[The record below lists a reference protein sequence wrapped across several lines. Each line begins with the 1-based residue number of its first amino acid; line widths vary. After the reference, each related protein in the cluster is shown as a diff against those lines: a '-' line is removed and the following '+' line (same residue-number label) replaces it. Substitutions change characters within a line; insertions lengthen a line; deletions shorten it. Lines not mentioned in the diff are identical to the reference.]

1 MYEVLRDTSRA
12 HGTTL
17 ALQQPLGGGKYQSFN
32 WNEYLAAVEEIAA
45 GLRVLG
51 IGNGDIVAINSETR
65 AEFYIS
71 DLGIMTNGSVAA
83 ALYHSYPAADL
94 LRTIASANAKV
105 LFVETPKMLAA
116 LKSASVGR
124 FVLMT
129 GAVPEGAEHAMTLDQ
144 LRKLGR
150 ESMAADS
157 DLLIRITGS
166 VRSGDNAILYLT
178 SGATGEPKMVMVT
191 HGALVRNIEMGPQVL
206 PADQRDMT
214 IAFLPSAHI
223 TQRVVMELLPVHSGV
238 PVTFSESLMK
248 LPGEM
253 KSVRPTV
260 FVAPPRFWE
269 RIYSTI
275 RAEVNKKPQIAQ
287 RIFFAALGIGVA
299 AARYRRQGK
308 PVPGYLH
315 FPLKLADKLAFS
327 KIKDRFGGRLRV
339 AISGGAPLGAELAE
353 FYEAIGLPL
362 VEGYGL
368 TEGGVVV
375 FNPIDRPKPGSIG
388 KPLPGV
394 EIRLADDGEIQI
406 RCPWLFSHYHNDP
419 AATAAV
425 LIDGWLHT
433 GDVGRFDE
441 DGYLYITGRKKE
453 LIVLSNGKKVF
464 PSRAE
469 GLFKL
474 EPLISQ
480 VVLVGDRQPQVNALV
495 TIHPAQAEALAGM
508 EEFKGKT
515 LSELVGAKP
524 VHTEVQ
530 RIISK
535 VNKQLAPFEQIRK
548 FRVLPRDFTIESE
561 EMTASMKVRRGKVL
575 ANFQAEVDSM
585 YTAKEVGAGAE

>member
-17 ALQQPLGGGKYQSFN
+17 ALQQPLGGGEYRAFS
-32 WNEYLAAVEEIAA
+32 WNEYLAAAEEIAA
-45 GLRVLG
+45 GLRMLG
-51 IGNGDIVAINSETR
+51 IGKRDVVAINSETR
-65 AEFYIS
+65 AEFYLA
-71 DLGIMTNGSVAA
+71 DLGVMTNGSVAA
-83 ALYHSYPAADL
+83 ALYQSYPAAEL
-94 LRTIASANAKV
+94 LKTIAASGAKA

-116 LKSASVGR
+116 LKSAPVEK
-124 FVLMT
+124 FFLLT
-129 GAVPEGAEHAMTLDQ
+129 GEAEGAITLEA
-144 LRKLGR
+144 LRRMGR
-150 ESMAADS
+150 EAMARDAS
-157 DLLIRITGS
+157 LLERITGDVHS
-166 VRSGDNAILYLT
+166 ADHAILYLT
-178 SGATGEPKMVMVT
+178 SGATGEPKRVVVT

-223 TQRVVMELLPVHSGV
+223 TQRVVMELLPIHSGI
-238 PVTFSESLMK
+238 PVTFSESLSK

-253 KSVRPTV
+253 RSVRPTV

-287 RIFFAALGIGVA
+287 RIFFMALGVGLA

-308 PVPGYLH
+308 AVPGYLK
-315 FPLKLADKLAFS
+315 FPLKMADKVAFS

-368 TEGGVVV
+368 TEGGVAV
-375 FNPIDRPKPGSIG
+375 FNPIDRPKAGSIG

-394 EIRLADDGEIQI
+394 EIRFADDGEIQM
-406 RCPWLFSHYHNDP
+406 RSPWLFSHYQDDQ
-419 AATAAV
+419 AATDTV
-425 LIDGWLHT
+425 LMDGWLHT
-433 GDVGRFDE
+433 GDVGRFDD
-441 DGYLYITGRKKE
+441 DGYLYITGRKKD

-480 VVLVGDRQPQVNALV
+480 VVLVGDRQPQINALV
-495 TIHPAQAEALAGM
+495 TIHPAAAAELAGM
-508 EEFKGKT
+508 EAMKGKAMH
-515 LSELVGAKP
+515 EVAAAAP
-524 VHTEVQ
+524 VHAEVQ
-530 RIISK
+530 KIISK

-548 FRVLPRDFTIESE
+548 FRVLPRDFTIETG
-561 EMTASMKVRRGKVL
+561 EMTASMKVRRGNVL
-575 ANFQAEVDSM
+575 ANFKAEVDGM
-585 YTAKEVGAGAE
+585 YVGRDVGGLG

>member
-17 ALQQPLGGGKYQSFN
+17 ALQQPLGGGKYLTFS
-32 WNEYLAAVEEIAA
+32 WNEYLAAAQEIAA

-51 IGNGDIVAINSETR
+51 IGNGDIVALNSETR
-65 AEFYIS
+65 AEFYLA
-71 DLGIMTNGSVAA
+71 DLGVMTNGSVAA

-94 LRTIASANAKV
+94 LRTIANSGAKA
-105 LFVETPKMLAA
+105 LFIETPKMLSA
-116 LKSASVGR
+116 LKTAPVEK
-124 FVLMT
+124 FFLLT
-129 GAVPEGAEHAMTLDQ
+129 GEAEGILNLDQ
-144 LRKLGR
+144 LRTLGR

-157 DLLIRITGS
+157 DLLHRIIES
-166 VRSGDNAILYLT
+166 VRASDNAILYLT

-191 HGALVRNIEMGPQVL
+191 HSALVRNIEMGPQVL

-223 TQRVVMELLPVHSGV
+223 TQRVVMELLPIHSGI

-253 KSVRPTV
+253 RSIRPTV

-275 RAEVNKKPQIAQ
+275 RAEVNKKPKFAQ
-287 RIFFAALGIGVA
+287 RIFFAALGIGLA

-315 FPLKLADKLAFS
+315 LPLRLADKIAFT
-327 KIKDRFGGRLRV
+327 KIKDRFGGRMRV

-368 TEGGVVV
+368 TEGGVAV
-375 FNPIDRPKPGSIG
+375 FNPIDRPKAGSIG
-388 KPLPGV
+388 KALPEV
-394 EIRLADDGEIQI
+394 EVRFADDGEIQL
-406 RCPWLFSHYHNDP
+406 RSPWLFSHYHNDP
-419 AATAAV
+419 EATASV
-425 LIDGWLHT
+425 LVDGWLHT
-433 GDVGRFDE
+433 GDVGRMDE
-441 DGYLYITGRKKE
+441 DGYVYITGRKKE

-480 VVLVGDRQPQVNALV
+480 VVLVGDRQSQVNALV
-495 TIHPAQAEALAGM
+495 TIHPAAAEALNGM
-508 EEFKGKT
+508 ESWKGKAPH
-515 LSELVGAKP
+515 EIVGAAP

-535 VNKQLAPFEQIRK
+535 VNRQLAPFEQIRK
-548 FRVLPRDFTIESE
+548 FRILPRDFTIETG
-561 EMTASMKVRRGKVL
+561 EMTASMKVRRGIVL
-575 ANFQAEVDSM
+575 ANYKAEVDDM
-585 YTAKEVGAGAE
+585 YAAKESAVNNAAG

>member
-1 MYEVLRDTSRA
+1 VL
-12 HGTTL
+12 
-17 ALQQPLGGGKYQSFN
+17 
-32 WNEYLAAVEEIAA
+32 
-45 GLRVLG
+45 
-51 IGNGDIVAINSETR
+51 
-65 AEFYIS
+65 
-71 DLGIMTNGSVAA
+71 
-83 ALYHSYPAADL
+83 
-94 LRTIASANAKV
+94 
-105 LFVETPKMLAA
+105 
-116 LKSASVGR
+116 
-124 FVLMT
+124 
-129 GAVPEGAEHAMTLDQ
+129 
-144 LRKLGR
+144 
-150 ESMAADS
+150 
-157 DLLIRITGS
+157 
-166 VRSGDNAILYLT
+166 
-178 SGATGEPKMVMVT
+178 
-191 HGALVRNIEMGPQVL
+191 
-206 PADQRDMT
+206 
-214 IAFLPSAHI
+214 
-223 TQRVVMELLPVHSGV
+223 
-238 PVTFSESLMK
+238 
-248 LPGEM
+248 
-253 KSVRPTV
+253 
-260 FVAPPRFWE
+260 
-269 RIYSTI
+269 
-275 RAEVNKKPQIAQ
+275 
-287 RIFFAALGIGVA
+287 
-299 AARYRRQGK
+299 
-308 PVPGYLH
+308 
-315 FPLKLADKLAFS
+315 S

-375 FNPIDRPKPGSIG
+375 FNPIDRPKAGSIG

-425 LIDGWLHT
+425 LVDGWLHT

-441 DGYLYITGRKKE
+441 EGYLFITGRKKE

-480 VVLVGDRQPQVNALV
+480 VVLVGDRQPQINALV
-495 TIHPAQAEALAGM
+495 TIHPAQAEGLAGM
-508 EEFKGKT
+508 EALKGKP
-515 LSELVGAKP
+515 LSELAGAKP